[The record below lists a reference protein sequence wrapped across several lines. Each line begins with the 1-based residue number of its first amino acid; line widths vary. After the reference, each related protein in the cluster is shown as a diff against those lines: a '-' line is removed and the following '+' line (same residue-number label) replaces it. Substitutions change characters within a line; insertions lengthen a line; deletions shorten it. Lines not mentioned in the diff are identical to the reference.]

1 MSEWVNPQPSGVVLQ
16 LQGGELG
23 EQIPVGL
30 TLILRHLPVGEES
43 QEGIDGVANGCPA
56 TVRKGEDEEGLE
68 GTRAALRK
76 RDMGVVDGGL
86 TDDLACQFARAD
98 GSPVRRRHR
107 RRRVIGATFNA

>member
-23 EQIPVGL
+23 IPVGL

-56 TVRKGEDEEGLE
+56 TVRKGEDEEELE
-68 GTRAALRK
+68 GTRATLRN
-76 RDMGVVDGGL
+76 RDMESWAAVL
-86 TDDLACQFARAD
+86 PMT
-98 GSPVRRRHR
+98 
-107 RRRVIGATFNA
+107 